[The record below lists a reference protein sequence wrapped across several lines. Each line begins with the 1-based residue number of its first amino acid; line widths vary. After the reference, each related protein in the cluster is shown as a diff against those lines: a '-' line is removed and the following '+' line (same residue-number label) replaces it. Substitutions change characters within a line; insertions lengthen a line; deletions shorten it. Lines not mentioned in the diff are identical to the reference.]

1 MSLRYQ
7 GMGCF
12 RAAGGFLGGTPLAL
26 RGVLLTISLA
36 VVLVS
41 GTRADDPTVASLEEE
56 AMKAAVSRVAPAIVQ
71 IETAAGRDIV
81 ASRQGDERM
90 RKGTGPTSGLIVSSD
105 GYIISSA
112 FNFADKPSAVFV
124 AVPGKSGRQVAQV
137 VANDHT
143 RMLTLLKI
151 EASGL
156 PVPQAAPK
164 NEIQVGQSVAA
175 LGRTWVGADDLPSVS
190 LGIVSAMGRIWGKA
204 IQTDAKISPVN
215 YGGPL
220 IDLRGR
226 VLGILVPA
234 SPNAQDETAGVEWY
248 DSGIGFAIPLEDI
261 MRVLPRLK
269 AGHDLGRGLLGFVA
283 KNPDIY
289 GAPPAIG
296 SILPHSRADQ
306 AGLKPGDVFT
316 EINGRPVTR
325 QAQVM
330 HELGKLYEGDTI
342 SVKVRRGNQLL
353 SFENLKLSGVI
364 LSFPQSFLGILPM
377 RDDNQKGV
385 EIRYVFP
392 DSPAAALGLKP
403 QDRLVGIAGASSTK
417 FRPIASRD
425 DFADILGRALPG
437 TPAKLQVQHP
447 DGKIVIL
454 DVKLAELPGTI
465 PDKVPAQAS
474 KTHALNQPK
483 PPAIP
488 PPGQP
493 GTPAP
498 APKSSPAKVETG
510 LLQRTGPSGDHHYSL
525 YVPPNYDPNVSHVL
539 IVWLHAAGQGS
550 AQAIASQMD
559 YWKEIC
565 PQQHWIVLA
574 PVAQAES
581 GWLASESEPIRQDI
595 NEVMSQYTIDPLRTV
610 AMGAANGAQMAYYLG
625 FHLRELIRG
634 VVTVGAF
641 AAADPGDNVH
651 SQRLAFFLAV
661 SGQDPLLA
669 GVNEIKRKLADKKFA
684 IAYRPTDA
692 AGRWDLDQGTFDDL
706 IRWIDSLDRL

>member
-1 MSLRYQ
+1 MSLRDRVIESSA
-7 GMGCF
+7 
-12 RAAGGFLGGTPLAL
+12 RAAL
-26 RGVLLTISLA
+26 LLTIGLTA
-36 VVLVS
+36 MLVRGARGQDS
-41 GTRADDPTVASLEEE
+41 TVASLEEE
-56 AMKAAVSRVAPAIVQ
+56 AMKAAVARVAPATVQ

-81 ASRQGDERM
+81 ASRSGEERM
-90 RKGTGPTSGLIVSSD
+90 RKGSGPTTGVIVSSD

-124 AVPGKSGRQVAQV
+124 AVPGRSGRQVAQV
-137 VANDHT
+137 IANDHT

-156 PVPQAAPK
+156 PVPQVAPK
-164 NEIQVGQSVAA
+164 SEMQVGQSVAA

-220 IDLRGR
+220 IDLYGR

-234 SPNAQDETAGVEWY
+234 SPSAQDETAGVEWY

-289 GAPPAIG
+289 GAAPAIG
-296 SILPHSRADQ
+296 SILPHSTADQ

-316 EINGRPVTR
+316 EINGRPITR

-342 SVKVRRGNQLL
+342 SVKIRRSNQLL
-353 SFENLKLSGVI
+353 SFENLKLSGAI

-403 QDRLVGIAGASSTK
+403 QDHLVGIAGASSTK

-425 DFADILGRALPG
+425 DLADILGRALPG

-454 DVKLAELPGTI
+454 DVKLAEMPGII
-465 PDKVPAQAS
+465 PDKFPAQAS
-474 KTHALNQPK
+474 KAHALNQPK
-483 PPAIP
+483 PPAM
-488 PPGQP
+488 PGQP

-498 APKSSPAKVETG
+498 APKPSPAKVETG
-510 LLQRTGPSGDHHYSL
+510 LLQRTGASGDHRYSL
-525 YVPPNYDPNVSHVL
+525 YVPPNYDRNVSHALV
-539 IVWLHAAGQGS
+539 IWLHAAGQGS
-550 AQAIASQMD
+550 AQTIASQID
-559 YWKEIC
+559 SWKDIC
-565 PQQHWIVLA
+565 AQQHWIVLA

-581 GWLASESEPIRQDI
+581 GWLASESEPIRQDV
-595 NEVMSQYTIDPLRTV
+595 NEVISQYTIDPLRTV
-610 AMGAANGAQMAYYLG
+610 AIGAANGAQMAYYLG

-634 VVTVGAF
+634 VVTIGAF

-651 SQRLAFFLAV
+651 SQRLAFFIAAN
-661 SGQDPLLA
+661 GQDPLLA
-669 GVNEIKRKLADKKFA
+669 TVNEIRQKLGDKKFT
-684 IAYRPTDA
+684 IAYRPTDG
-692 AGRWDLDQGTFDDL
+692 GRWDLDQATSDDL
-706 IRWIDSLDRL
+706 LRWIDTLDRL

>member
-1 MSLRYQ
+1 MSLRHQ
-7 GMGCF
+7 GIGHF
-12 RAAGGFLGGTPLAL
+12 RAIGGFLGGTPLAL
-26 RGVLLTISLA
+26 RSMLLTIGLA
-36 VVLVS
+36 VVLVAA
-41 GTRADDPTVASLEEE
+41 TRGDDPTLASLEEE
-56 AMKAAVSRVAPAIVQ
+56 AMKAAVARVAPATVQ

-81 ASRQGDERM
+81 ASRAGEEHM
-90 RKGTGPTSGLIVSSD
+90 RKGTGPTTGLIVSSD

-124 AVPGKSGRQVAQV
+124 AVPGRSGRQVAQV

-151 EASGL
+151 DASGL
-156 PVPQAAPK
+156 PVPEVAPK
-164 NEIQVGQSVAA
+164 NDMQVGQSVAA
-175 LGRTWVGADDLPSVS
+175 LGRTWVGADDMPSVS

-220 IDLRGR
+220 IDLYGR

-296 SILPHSRADQ
+296 SILPHSTADQ
-306 AGLKPGDVFT
+306 AGLKSGDVFT
-316 EINGRPVTR
+316 EINGRQVTR

-342 SVKVRRGNQLL
+342 SVKVRRANQLL
-353 SFENLKLSGVI
+353 SFENLKLSGAI

-385 EIRYVFP
+385 EVRYVFP
-392 DSPAAALGLKP
+392 DSPAQAAGLKP
-403 QDRLVGIAGASSTK
+403 QDRLVGIAGASSTR
-417 FRPIASRD
+417 FRFIASRD
-425 DFADILGRALPG
+425 DLAEILGRALPG
-437 TPAKLQVQHP
+437 TPARLQVQHP

-454 DVKLAELPGTI
+454 DVKLAEMPGII

-483 PPAIP
+483 PPAM
-488 PPGQP
+488 PGQP
-493 GTPAP
+493 TTPAP
-498 APKSSPAKVETG
+498 AQKTAQAKVETG
-510 LLQRTGPSGDHHYSL
+510 LLKRTGPSGDHHYSL

-539 IVWLHAAGQGS
+539 IVWLHAAGQGN

-559 YWKEIC
+559 YWKDVC

-581 GWLASESEPIRQDI
+581 GWLASESELIRQDI
-595 NEVMSQYTIDPLRTV
+595 NEVTSQYTIDPMRTV

-651 SQRLAFFLAV
+651 SQRLAFFIAV
-661 SGQDPLLA
+661 NGQDPLLET
-669 GVNEIKRKLADKKFA
+669 VNEIRKKLGDKKFA

-706 IRWIDSLDRL
+706 IHWIDTLDRL

>member
-1 MSLRYQ
+1 MSLLNRLT
-7 GMGCF
+7 GNAL
-12 RAAGGFLGGTPLAL
+12 AAPLFTI
-26 RGVLLTISLA
+26 VLAA
-36 VVLVS
+36 VS
-41 GTRADDPTVASLEEE
+41 AFGTRGQDSTVASLEEE
-56 AMKAAVSRVAPAIVQ
+56 AMKAAVARVAPAIVQ

-81 ASRQGDERM
+81 TSRQGEERM
-90 RKGTGPTSGLIVSSD
+90 RKGTGPTTGLIISSD

-124 AVPGKSGRQVAQV
+124 AVAGRSGRQVAQV

-151 EASGL
+151 DAAGL
-156 PVPQAAPK
+156 PVSQLVPAS
-164 NEIQVGQSVAA
+164 EMQVGQSVAA

-190 LGIVSAMGRIWGKA
+190 LGIVSALGRIWGKA

-353 SFENLKLSGVI
+353 SFENLKLSGAI

-403 QDRLVGIAGASSTK
+403 QDRLVGIAAATSTR
-417 FRPIASRD
+417 FRAIASRD
-425 DFADILGRALPG
+425 DLADILGRALPG
-437 TPAKLQVQHP
+437 TPARLQVQHP
-447 DGKIVIL
+447 DGKIVAL
-454 DVKLAELPGTI
+454 DVKLAEMPGII
-465 PDKVPAQAS
+465 PDKAPAQAS
-474 KTHALNQPK
+474 KAHALNQPR
-483 PPAIP
+483 PPALP
-488 PPGQP
+488 PQGQP
-493 GTPAP
+493 QTPAP
-498 APKSSPAKVETG
+498 APKSPSAKVERG
-510 LLQRTGPSGDHHYSL
+510 MLQRSGASGDHHYCL
-525 YVPPNYDPNVSHVL
+525 YVPPNYDPNVSHALV
-539 IVWLHAAGQGS
+539 IWLHAAGQGS
-550 AQAIASQMD
+550 PQNIASLINA
-559 YWKEIC
+559 WKDIC
-565 PQQHWIVLA
+565 SQQHWIVLA
-574 PVAQAES
+574 PLAQAES
-581 GWLASESEPIRQDI
+581 GWLASESEAIRQDV
-595 NEVMSQYTIDPLRTV
+595 NEVIAQYTVDPLRTV
-610 AMGAANGAQMAYYLG
+610 AVGAANGAQMAYYLG

-634 VVTVGAF
+634 VVTIGPF

-651 SQRLAFFLAV
+651 SQRLAFFIAAN
-661 SGQDPLLA
+661 GQDPLLES
-669 GVNEIKRKLADKKFA
+669 VNEIRKKLADKKFA
-684 IAYRPTDA
+684 VTYRPTD
-692 AGRWDLDQGTFDDL
+692 AGRWDLDQGTSDDL
-706 IRWIDSLDRL
+706 LRWIDTLDRL

>member
-1 MSLRYQ
+1 MSPRY
-7 GMGCF
+7 
-12 RAAGGFLGGTPLAL
+12 RVKSDSTKAAPLLVIIGLVAMFVSAA
-26 RGVLLTISLA
+26 RGEDS
-36 VVLVS
+36 
-41 GTRADDPTVASLEEE
+41 TVASLEEE
-56 AMKAAVSRVAPAIVQ
+56 AMKAAVSHVAPATVQ
-71 IETAAGRDIV
+71 IETAAGRDIMT
-81 ASRQGDERM
+81 SRAGEERM
-90 RKGTGPTSGLIVSSD
+90 RKGSGPTTGVIVSSD

-112 FNFADKPSAVFV
+112 FNFADKPGAVFV
-124 AVPGKSGRQVAQV
+124 AVPGRSGRQVAQV

-156 PVPQAAPK
+156 PVPQVAPK
-164 NEIQVGQSVAA
+164 SEMRVGQSVAA
-175 LGRTWVGADDLPSVS
+175 LGRTWVGADDVPSVS

-220 IDLRGR
+220 IDLYGR

-234 SPNAQDETAGVEWY
+234 SPSAQGETAGVEWY

-269 AGHDLGRGLLGFVA
+269 TGHDLERGLLGFVA

-289 GAPPAIG
+289 GAPSAIG
-296 SILPHSRADQ
+296 SILPHSTADQ

-316 EINGRPVTR
+316 EIDGRPVTR

-392 DSPAAALGLKP
+392 DSPAAAAGLKP
-403 QDRLVGIAGASSTK
+403 QDHLVGIAGSSSTK
-417 FRPIASRD
+417 FRFIASRD
-425 DFADILGRALPG
+425 DLAEILGRALPG
-437 TPAKLQVQHP
+437 TPAKLQVQHQ
-447 DGKIVIL
+447 DGKIAEL
-454 DVKLAELPGTI
+454 DVKLAEMPGII
-465 PDKVPAQAS
+465 PDKLPAQAS
-474 KTHALNQPK
+474 KAHALNQPK
-483 PPAIP
+483 PPAMP
-488 PPGQP
+488 LQGQP

-498 APKSSPAKVETG
+498 APKSASAKFETG
-510 LLQRTGPSGDHHYSL
+510 LLQRTGASGDHHYFL

-539 IVWLHAAGQGS
+539 VIWLHAAGQGGARDITS
-550 AQAIASQMD
+550 HIDS
-559 YWKEIC
+559 WKEIC
-565 PQQHWIVLA
+565 AQQHWIVLA
-574 PVAQAES
+574 PVAQADS
-581 GWLASESEPIRQDI
+581 GWLASESEPIRQDV
-595 NEVMSQYTIDPLRTV
+595 NEVISQYTIDPLRTV
-610 AMGAANGAQMAYYLG
+610 AIGAANGAQMAYYLG

-634 VVTVGAF
+634 VVTIGAF

-651 SQRLAFFLAV
+651 SQRLAFFIAAN
-661 SGQDPLLA
+661 GQDPQLET
-669 GVNEIKRKLADKKFA
+669 VNEIRQKLGDKKFA

-692 AGRWDLDQGTFDDL
+692 GRWDLDQATYDDL
-706 IRWIDSLDRL
+706 LRWIDTLDRL